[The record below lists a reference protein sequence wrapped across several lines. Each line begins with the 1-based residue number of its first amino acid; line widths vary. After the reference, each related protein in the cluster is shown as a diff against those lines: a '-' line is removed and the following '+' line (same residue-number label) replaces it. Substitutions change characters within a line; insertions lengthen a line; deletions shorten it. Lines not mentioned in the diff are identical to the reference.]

1 MESKEETRFWPDKPY
16 LDFSKAV
23 PVTDPEI
30 LARNAQMRKRLDEI
44 SEAQDVMDRIERM
57 RAEGKYP
64 PAPSGTK
71 QTSKT

>member
-1 MESKEETRFWPDKPY
+1 MESKEVTHLSWWQPD
-16 LDFSKAV
+16 LSKV
-23 PVTDPEI
+23 EPETDPKR
-30 LARNAQMRKRLDEI
+30 LALYAQMRKRGEEI
-44 SEAQDVMDRIERM
+44 SAAQDVMDRIERM